1 MENQNSQ
8 LLARDLSEKI
18 IGIYYEVY
26 NEIGYGFLESVYG
39 NCMYLAL
46 SEAGLKVEREIPIP
60 VWFRGKDVGS
70 FKADLIVNDCI
81 LLELKSV
88 KRLDRTHE
96 AQILNYLRG
105 TSLEVGLLMNFGA
118 PKPEFRR
125 LAFSNEN
132 KKIRDY
138 PRSYAVGGA

>member
-1 MENQNSQ
+1 MENQNAQ
-8 LLARDLSEKI
+8 LLARELSEKI

-26 NEIGYGFLESVYG
+26 NEIGYGFLESVYA

-46 SEAGLKVEREIPIP
+46 TDAGLKVQRELPIP

-70 FKADLIVNDCI
+70 FKADLIVNECI
-81 LLELKSV
+81 LLELKAV
-88 KRLDRTHE
+88 KCLDRAHE

-118 PKPEFRR
+118 LKPEFRR

-132 KKIRDY
+132 KRIRAH
-138 PRSYAVGGA
+138 PRSSAVGGS